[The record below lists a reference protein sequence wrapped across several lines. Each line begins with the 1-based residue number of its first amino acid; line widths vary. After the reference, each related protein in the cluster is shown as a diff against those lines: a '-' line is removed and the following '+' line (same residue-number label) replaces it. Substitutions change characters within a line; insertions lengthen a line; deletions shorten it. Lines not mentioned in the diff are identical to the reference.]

1 MSSTPKINRKFSN
14 QKQLQ
19 NDRKSVKSKKS
30 NYMKEQLTKSRS
42 WSESGSHQCW
52 PEFTIAGASCKSSG
66 GDGKRKSWAENCD
79 LMEFDEIGKF
89 HK

>member
-1 MSSTPKINRKFSN
+1 
-14 QKQLQ
+14 
-19 NDRKSVKSKKS
+19 
-30 NYMKEQLTKSRS
+30 MKEQLTKSRS